1 MGGGVGLGVLPP
13 LLMMSLRLDWSA
25 FSWLLEKSPLVPP
38 FLRLLMMFLTIA
50 RLTSGSSPK
59 AFLIKA
65 LTLEM
70 LVWFLTFLRSV
81 WNFFDLI
88 SRWTGPVFFPPAS
101 LAAAALA
108 IGVMGRVAQRV
119 ERATTA

>member
-13 LLMMSLRLDWSA
+13 FLMKLLRLDWSA
-25 FSWLLEKSPLVPP
+25 FSWLLEKSPLVPS

-59 AFLIKA
+59 AFLIN
-65 LTLEM
+65 LLMLSM
-70 LVWFLTFLRSV
+70 LVWFLTFLRSF

-101 LAAAALA
+101 SAAAALA